1 VPRFRFPAARAR
13 GRRRHR
19 CRSSSCPS
27 HASALRAPARQV
39 FDRSQVQQMRCLGYR
54 IQQRVCDLRG
64 AEGSRPVRF
73 RMQINQLSWEGEWPS
88 ALEINAMLIESQQP
102 ETGKRRALMNG
113 FKTSDLSIRSQRNYA
128 VLNFG
133 PFSIIERT
141 ISLLS

>member
-1 VPRFRFPAARAR
+1 
-13 GRRRHR
+13 
-19 CRSSSCPS
+19 
-27 HASALRAPARQV
+27 
-39 FDRSQVQQMRCLGYR
+39 
-54 IQQRVCDLRG
+54 
-64 AEGSRPVRF
+64 
-73 RMQINQLSWEGEWPS
+73 MQINQLSWEGEWPS

-133 PFSIIERT
+133 RFSIIEQT